1 MTSLVSIYR
10 RFPDRGAAV
19 AHLEAVRWPD
29 GPACPYC
36 ASRKA
41 SRNNDGSRTLTAARW
56 QCQDCKRSYSVTVGT
71 IFHGSHVE
79 LQVWFALIA
88 MMRANPDISSAQA
101 ARELGMRQ
109 PTVWSM
115 MRRVRVAGAVE
126 RKGLNAGPE

>member
-1 MTSLVSIYR
+1 M
-10 RFPDRGAAV
+10 
-19 AHLEAVRWPD
+19 RWPD
-29 GPACPYC
+29 GPICPYC
-36 ASRKA
+36 ASAKA

-115 MRRVRVAGAVE
+115 IHRVRAAGAVK
-126 RKGLNAGPE
+126 RKGCVEVKLKD